1 MKRDWEV
8 IREVLAEVEAHD
20 IADPQGLEYEVCPD
34 EFSIKGQHALLLW
47 RSGFLTGI
55 DASNM
60 SREALINPGLTW
72 EGHELLDTL
81 RSKPI
86 WDEVKKTAKTKGIEL
101 SFEAVKALGKAA
113 LAHVLTSGGISP

>member
-1 MKRDWEV
+1 MKRDWDV
-8 IREVLAEVEAHD
+8 IRDVLAEVEEHD
-20 IADPQGLEYEVCPD
+20 IGDPESLEYEVSPD
-34 EFSIKGQHALLLW
+34 EFSIKAQHAILLW
-47 RSGFLTGI
+47 KSGFLTGF
-55 DASNM
+55 DATDL
-60 SREALINPGLTW
+60 SREALLNPALTW

-113 LAHVLTSGGISP
+113 LAHVLTSGA